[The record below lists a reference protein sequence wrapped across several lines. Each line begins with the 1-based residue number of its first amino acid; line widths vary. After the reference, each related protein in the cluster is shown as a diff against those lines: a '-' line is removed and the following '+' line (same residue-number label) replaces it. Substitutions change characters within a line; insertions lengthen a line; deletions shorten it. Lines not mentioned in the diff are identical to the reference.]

1 MEEGTS
7 METRRVVLRL
17 PKHLLDQ
24 PITSKLVKGWDLE
37 FNILR
42 AEINADSEGVL
53 VLGLTGPRSALD
65 KALSW
70 AKEQGVTVQPLS
82 KDVVRVERKCAQCGA
97 CINVCPT
104 EALSIDLET
113 RAVTFNANRCI
124 ACELCVPVCPFR
136 AMQVAF

>member
-1 MEEGTS
+1 
-7 METRRVVLRL
+7 METRRVVLRF

-24 PITSKLVKGWDLE
+24 PITSKLIKDYGLE

-42 AEINADSEGVL
+42 ADITSDSEGLL

-65 KALSW
+65 KALAW
-70 AKEQGVTVQPLS
+70 AKQQGVTVQPLS
-82 KDVVRVERKCAQCGA
+82 KDVVRVERKCVQCGA

-104 EALSIDLET
+104 AALSIDTET
-113 RAVTFNANRCI
+113 RQVSFNANRCI
-124 ACELCVPVCPFR
+124 ACEFCVPVCPYR